1 VKRLIVNAD
10 DYGRAPSVSA
20 GIRQAHQQ
28 GIVTS
33 TTAMMNIP
41 GVEAELLRALAECP
55 RLGLGVH
62 LILTVEAPVL
72 PPERLPSIVGLA
84 DGVHFPKPDRLFE
97 GATNLP
103 VEEVKAEWRAQIE
116 KFIRA
121 TGRPPTHLDSHH
133 HASYLTPPMFSAM
146 LDLAR
151 EYGCAIPTPL
161 AYRADL
167 SGDLPPSS
175 DLVELVPAFILPLLA
190 ASGVRRPNRFEA
202 RFYGKQ
208 ATAEVLY
215 NILSQLPDGVTELM
229 CHPGLPDPGLV
240 GLSSYN
246 AQRAAELAALTDSGV
261 RAFAQRLGVELI
273 SFQSLR

>member
-1 VKRLIVNAD
+1 MKQLIVNAD

-33 TTAMMNIP
+33 TTAMMNVP
-41 GVEAELLRALAECP
+41 GVEAELRTALAECP
-55 RLGLGVH
+55 NLGLGVH
-62 LILTVEAPVL
+62 LILTAETPVL

-84 DGVHFPKPDRLFE
+84 DGVRFPKLDRLFE

-103 VEEVKAEWRAQIE
+103 MEEVKAEWRAQIE

-151 EYGCAIPTPL
+151 EHGCAIRTPL
-161 AYRADL
+161 AQRSDL
-167 SGDLPPSS
+167 SGDLPPTS
-175 DLVELVPAFILPLLA
+175 DFAELAPAFIAPLLA
-190 ASGVRRPNRFEA
+190 ASGVRRPNRFEP
-202 RFYGKQ
+202 RFYGAQ
-208 ATAEVLY
+208 ATVGTL
-215 NILSQLPDGVTELM
+215 LTFLDQLPDGVTELM
-229 CHPGLPDPGLV
+229 CHPGLPDPGMAAV
-240 GLSSYN
+240 SSYN
-246 AQRAAELAALTDSGV
+246 TQRAAELAVLTNLRV
-261 RAFAQRLGVELI
+261 RTRVRERGIELI
-273 SFQSLR
+273 SFGALK